1 MPIMLTS
8 VLESLREDGIEVTL
22 LDPPDGGPD
31 LLVELF
37 VDGVTRN
44 LAVERR
50 GRAPYPGEIAQLLDR
65 RQSIGQWGT
74 PTLAA
79 PFIPDSTGRLLI
91 PMGWSWADEQGN
103 YDLALGRG
111 LRLRRRNSSTPKRRP
126 AVRRPLPRGS
136 GGLAIIRFLLSA
148 SSDVRPRTGG
158 LAQHFAITHARASQ
172 VLNQLREMGLATNED
187 GWVADRDGL
196 LQRFLNEYRGPGG
209 TEISLY
215 SLDHPVGVLESLVKQ
230 LPERGINSSRLVVSA
245 DVGADLVAPWRRP
258 TTLVVYVDEGVEL
271 DFGDMAHS
279 DRSSANVFVRYPA
292 DGTVFGSHPVLAPLA
307 GGDVRLAD
315 PVQMIWDLHDL
326 GGEDRR
332 EAADHLSEWLLNR
345 V

>member
-1 MPIMLTS
+1 MSIVLTS
-8 VLESLREDGIEVTL
+8 VLESLKQDGVEVAILDAPED
-22 LDPPDGGPD
+22 GPD

-65 RQSIGQWGT
+65 RRAIGLWGT

-79 PFIPDSTGRLLI
+79 PFVPESTGRLLI

-103 YDLALGRG
+103 YDLTLGRG
-111 LRLRRRNSSTPKRRP
+111 LRLQHRNSTTAK
-126 AVRRPLPRGS
+126 RPLPVKRSLPQGS
-136 GGLAIIRFLLSA
+136 GGLAIIRFLISA
-148 SSDVRPRTGG
+148 PLDVRPRTGE
-158 LAQHFAITHARASQ
+158 LARLFGITHARASQ
-172 VLNQLREMGLATNED
+172 VLNQLREMGLATNDD
-187 GWVADRDGL
+187 GWAADRDSL

-209 TEISLY
+209 TELSFY
-215 SLDHPVGVLESLVKQ
+215 SLDQPVDALESLVS
-230 LPERGINSSRLVVSA
+230 PVPGRGTNGPRVAVSA
-245 DVGADLVAPWRRP
+245 DIGPDLVGPWRRP
-258 TTLVVYVDEGVEL
+258 TSLVVYVDVAVEL
-271 DFGDMAHS
+271 NFGDLVVA
-279 DRSSANVFVRYPA
+279 DRSTANVFIRHPG
-292 DGTVFGSHPVLAPLA
+292 DDTVFGRDPVVASVA

-332 EAADHLSEWLLNR
+332 EAADHLSEWLLSR